1 MRLREIAATRSGD
14 KGDVSNICVF
24 VYDVSDWSLLVERL
38 TAQRVA
44 EHFADVVAGPVERH
58 VVPTLHGLNFVLYR
72 ALSGGVSMSLRV
84 DPHGKSYQSH
94 LLSIEL

>member
-38 TAQRVA
+38 TAPRVA
-44 EHFADVVAGPVERH
+44 EHFAEVVAGPVERY
-58 VVPTLHGLNFVLYR
+58 VVPTLHGLNFVLHR